1 MEEFPEEDLL
11 LSEETEVD
19 LPKDENLLKPPP
31 MTLIR
36 GKVDEKGIKWVGIR
50 SPPLGEVKPG

>member
-1 MEEFPEEDLL
+1 MTGVPEEDLFL
-11 LSEETEVD
+11 CEDNEVD
-19 LPKDENLLKPPP
+19 LPIDENLLNPPLP
-31 MTLIR
+31 LIR